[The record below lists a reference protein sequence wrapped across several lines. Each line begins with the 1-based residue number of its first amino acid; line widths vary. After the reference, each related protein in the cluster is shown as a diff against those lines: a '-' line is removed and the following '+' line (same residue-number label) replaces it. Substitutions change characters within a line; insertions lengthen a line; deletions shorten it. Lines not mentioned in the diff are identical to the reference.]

1 MKGIRLIVMNTLPK
15 IGTRVGPGRFADG
28 KGGTFT
34 EEQYDEW
41 IKREAAETAKVQ
53 QWQREQRVLP

>member
-1 MKGIRLIVMNTLPK
+1 MNALSK
-15 IGTRVGPGRFADG
+15 VGTRVGPGRFADG

-41 IKREAAETAKVQ
+41 MRKDAAETVKAKEY
-53 QWQREQRVLP
+53 QREQRGQTR

>member
-34 EEQYDEW
+34 EEQYDE
-41 IKREAAETAKVQ
+41 
-53 QWQREQRVLP
+53 